1 MADRLRPFLSVLG
14 AGTTAAPS
22 ARRASAWWWL
32 WPLLG
37 GTLTLAAFHVLGA
50 RFFDHYTLDLGSTV
64 GPTPRFKRF
73 LALWGGFG
81 AIGSILWAVG
91 FARLAATGVRAQ
103 RLGAAWDTSADRLWL
118 CAGSCAGLVVPL
130 ALRIGLLH
138 GAPLTDDESAYRFTA
153 ELLASGRL
161 RVESPPLKLFFDRIF
176 MINDCH
182 LYGQY
187 FVGWSALMVPGVW
200 LGCPGLMNAVYSAL
214 TVPALFLVVRR
225 LAGRRW
231 AKAAVFVYLFAP
243 MLMVGAATELC
254 HTSCLMA
261 LAWTTWFLLRSRD
274 HDAPW
279 WSHAGVAFAFSLAFL
294 IRPTSALGVGL
305 PLLVYWGAG
314 LRARSPAER
323 RMRLMA
329 FLLPAIL
336 MASLFLAVNKVQTG
350 SATIVSYQRLLSYMQ
365 ENGYRFSGWEHLN
378 ERELKLLRLDFPL
391 LTVLGR
397 DGIALFRLNF
407 DLFGWPCSFL
417 FALLAGL
424 GGFTTV
430 LWTSLLSFFCV
441 HLYLFD
447 SGIDSFGP
455 VHYFETAWP
464 LLLLTVLGLRR
475 ACESPAGADSAPA
488 PLAPATTTAGVP
500 AAFLPQALLVALV
513 FASLTGYVPVRFRAL
528 AQMAEAINTPRD
540 TLRQAGLHHAVVF
553 APRPYVA
560 LCRSWPNEH
569 FVNWWPNNDPDLRND
584 VLWAN
589 HMSVEQDRRL
599 MAYFPERRA
608 YLMRWTPA
616 CTVEFLALDGLAPG
630 SVPDGYIG
638 GTGQGPS

>member
-1 MADRLRPFLSVLG
+1 MAERRRRTFVVSG
-14 AGTTAAPS
+14 RATARSGT
-22 ARRASAWWWL
+22 SAWWWA
-32 WPLLG
+32 WPLLAG
-37 GTLTLAAFHVLGA
+37 CVTLLSFHAVGA

-73 LALWGGFG
+73 LELWGAFG
-81 AIGSILWAVG
+81 TIASILWAVG
-91 FARLAATGVRAQ
+91 FARLAATGQRAG
-103 RLGAAWDTSADRLWL
+103 RLGAWWDASADRLWL
-118 CAGSCAGLVVPL
+118 LAGACAGFVVPA
-130 ALRIGLLH
+130 ALRILLLH

-161 RVESPPLKLFFDRIF
+161 WVGSPPLKLFFDRVF
-176 MINDCH
+176 MINDGH

-200 LGCPGLMNAVYSAL
+200 LDVPGFMNALYAAL
-214 TVPALFLVVRR
+214 TVPALFLVLRR
-225 LAGRRW
+225 LAGGRW
-231 AKAAVFVYLFAP
+231 AKAGVLVYLFAP
-243 MLMVGAATELC
+243 MLMVGAATELS

-261 LAWTTWFLLRSRD
+261 LAWMTLSLLRSRD
-274 HDAPW
+274 VDAPW
-279 WSHAGVAFAFSLAFL
+279 WSDAGVAFGFGLALF
-294 IRPTSALGVGL
+294 IRPTSALGIGL
-305 PLLVYWGAG
+305 PLLVYWGVG
-314 LRARSPAER
+314 LRSQPREQR
-323 RMRLMA
+323 RLRLTA
-329 FLLPAIL
+329 FLLPAVL

-350 SATIVSYQRLLSYMQ
+350 SATTVAYQRFLSYIR
-365 ENGYRFSGWEHLN
+365 ENGYRFSGLDYLN
-378 ERELKLLRLDFPL
+378 EGELKLLRLDFSL

-397 DGIALFRLNF
+397 AGIALFRLNF
-407 DLFGWPCSFL
+407 DLFGWPCSLL
-417 FALLAGL
+417 FVLLAGF

-430 LWTSLLSFFCV
+430 LWMSLLSFFCV

-475 ACESPAGADSAPA
+475 ACENSTGPTALPAAAAP
-488 PLAPATTTAGVP
+488 TRAGVP
-500 AAFLPQALLVALV
+500 ATFLPPALLAALV
-513 FASLTGYVPVRFRAL
+513 AASLGGYLPVRFRAL
-528 AQMAEAINTPRD
+528 AQMAEAINTPREA
-540 TLRQAGLHHAVVF
+540 LRQAGLHHAVVF
-553 APRPYVA
+553 VPHPYVA

-589 HMSVEQDRRL
+589 HISVEQDRRL
-599 MAYFPERRA
+599 MARFSDRRA
-608 YLMRWTPA
+608 YVMHWTPG

-630 SVPDGYIG
+630 SIPDGFIG